1 MVGYGDPVPYDGM
14 SNELDRF
21 ATAYVGTSLRIRSSG
36 TVVPALAERP
46 GDELRL
52 ISEVFERAE
61 EDGWRELV
69 IATHSLLSK
78 TRERADRSYRWLAN
92 AKKGCG
98 LSGPVGTP
106 SVDCRP
112 ASSS

>member
-36 TVVPALAERP
+36 TVVPALVGRPP

-61 EDGWRELV
+61 EDRWRELV
-69 IATHSLLSK
+69 IATHSLFGLAIVEN
-78 TRERADRSYRWLAN
+78 TRAR
-92 AKKGCG
+92 
-98 LSGPVGTP
+98 
-106 SVDCRP
+106 
-112 ASSS
+112 